1 MEMKVPHMTKN
12 ATVLMVEDNPD
23 DEALILRSLRRANLK
38 NDIVVTRD
46 GAEALD
52 YLFFTGAYTGS
63 APKQLPVVVLLDLKL
78 PKIDGLE
85 VLRRMR
91 THELTKLVPTI
102 VLSSSDEE
110 QDIADSYRF
119 GANSYVQKPVRSG
132 DFTAAVQELGLYWLL
147 LNKPPASAKREWT

>member
-1 MEMKVPHMTKN
+1 MTKN

-85 VLRRMR
+85 VLRRIR
-91 THELTKLVPTI
+91 ADEQTKLLPVMLL
-102 VLSSSDEE
+102 VLIEDGAEE
-110 QDIADSYRF
+110 DWGIMCYPPMDA
-119 GANSYVQKPVRSG
+119 ANIRRPRQPR
-132 DFTAAVQELGLYWLL
+132 
-147 LNKPPASAKREWT
+147 